1 MNKSTMSTKMFVFYA
16 GLGGL
21 VVSMVSTLFIS
32 YQRIISLEVMRRNL
46 IIWLQMLCVSVTGV
60 LGFLM
65 LNQAVKLSNPLLVS
79 FIRVTE
85 IVISYAVQVFLF
97 GQPAEVCGIL
107 GSVSSII
114 DVLLVS
120 MEQHVRKIIPTNIKT
135 IL

>member
-1 MNKSTMSTKMFVFYA
+1 MSTKMFVFYA

>member
-1 MNKSTMSTKMFVFYA
+1 MFVFYA

-46 IIWLQMLCVSVTGV
+46 ISWLQMLCVSVTGV

-120 MEQHVRKIIPTNIKT
+120 MDVRKIIPNNIKT

>member
-1 MNKSTMSTKMFVFYA
+1 M
-16 GLGGL
+16 
-21 VVSMVSTLFIS
+21 
-32 YQRIISLEVMRRNL
+32 ISLDVTKINL
-46 IIWLQMLCVSVTGV
+46 MSWLQMLFVSVAGL
-60 LGFLM
+60 LGILM

-85 IVISYAVQVFLF
+85 IVISYVVQVFFF
-97 GQPAEVCGIL
+97 GQPVEVCGIL

-120 MEQHVRKIIPTNIKT
+120 MDVRKIIPNNIKT